1 VRRLPVA
8 AFVALAVA
16 TIAAFFITQH
26 LKVTTPLLTGFPF
39 PLPAEINP
47 IDGGVCRIHTHR
59 GLQRVSFRST
69 SVSFYLQHSS
79 DDVNVYIVA
88 ADRSTIVKTIASGVY
103 MRGGAHPDRR
113 KFTWNGRT
121 GNGSVAPEGTYYIK
135 VLLVHQ
141 NVDVIISNNA
151 GAGLPVTVDTVP
163 PRPVITK
170 VTPAAVA
177 AGASAPVTIDY
188 TGTQQARPQILIYR
202 LSGSGRV
209 RLVKTFAATSRAG
222 HSTWNGLIGGQPA
235 PAGKYIVGLRV
246 TDKAC
251 STGTFPS
258 RLPPVAGSEPNAEIT
273 VR

>member
-26 LKVTTPLLTGFPF
+26 LKVTTPLLTGSPF

-47 IDGGVCRIHTHR
+47 IDGGVCPVNTHR

-69 SVSFYLQHSS
+69 SVSFYLQHRS
-79 DDVNVYIVA
+79 DDVDVYIVA
-88 ADRSTIVKTIASGVY
+88 TDGITVVKTLASGVY
-103 MRGGAHPDRR
+103 MRGGAHPARH

-121 GNGSVAPEGTYYIK
+121 DGGSVAPDGTYFIK
-135 VLLVHQ
+135 VYLIHQ
-141 NVDVIISNNA
+141 ARPVVIANSA
-151 GAGLPVTVDTVP
+151 GADLPVTVDTVP

-170 VTPAAVA
+170 VTPVAVA
-177 AGASAPVTIDY
+177 AGGSAPVTIDY
-188 TGTQQARPQILIYR
+188 TGTRQSRPQILVYR

-235 PAGKYIVGLRV
+235 PAGTYILGLRV

-251 STGTFPS
+251 TTGTFPA
-258 RLPPVAGSEPNAEIT
+258 RLPPAAGAEPNAEIT

>member
-26 LKVTTPLLTGFPF
+26 LKVTTPLLTGSPF

-47 IDGGVCRIHTHR
+47 IDGGVCPVHTHL

-69 SVSFYLQHSS
+69 SVSFYLLHRS
-79 DDVNVYIVA
+79 DDVDVYIVS
-88 ADRSTIVKTIASGVY
+88 ADGTTVVKTLASGVH
-103 MRGGAHPDRR
+103 MQGGAHPVRR

-121 GNGSVAPEGTYYIK
+121 DSGSVAPDGTYYIRV
-135 VLLVHQ
+135 VLIHQ
-141 NVDVIISNNA
+141 VRSVLISNNA
-151 GAGLPVTVDTVP
+151 GAEPVTVDTVP

-188 TGTQQARPQILIYR
+188 TGTQESRPQILIYR
-202 LSGSGRV
+202 LSGPGRV
-209 RLVKTFAATSRAG
+209 RLVKTFASTSRAG
-222 HSTWNGLIGGQPA
+222 HSTWNGLIGGRPA
-235 PAGKYIVGLRV
+235 PAGTYIVGLRV

-251 STGTFPS
+251 NTGTFPS
-258 RLPPVAGSEPNAEIT
+258 RLPPGAGSEPNAQIT

>member
-26 LKVTTPLLTGFPF
+26 LKVTTPLLTGSPF

-47 IDGGVCRIHTHR
+47 IDGGVCPVHTHL

-69 SVSFYLQHSS
+69 SVSFYLLHSS
-79 DDVNVYIVA
+79 DDVDVYIVS
-88 ADRSTIVKTIASGVY
+88 ADGTTVVKTIASGVH
-103 MRGGAHPDRR
+103 MQGGAHPVRR

-121 GNGSVAPEGTYYIK
+121 DSGAVAPDGTYYIRV
-135 VLLVHQ
+135 VLIHQ
-141 NVDVIISNNA
+141 VRSVLISNNA
-151 GAGLPVTVDTVP
+151 GAEPVTVDTIP

-177 AGASAPVTIDY
+177 AGSPVPVTIDY
-188 TGTQQARPQILIYR
+188 SGTQQSRPQILIYR
-202 LSGSGRV
+202 LSGPGRA

-235 PAGKYIVGLRV
+235 TAGNYVVGLRV

-251 STGTFPS
+251 NTGTFPS
-258 RLPPVAGSEPNAEIT
+258 RLPPGAGAEPNAEIT

>member
-1 VRRLPVA
+1 MRRLPVA

-26 LKVTTPLLTGFPF
+26 LKVTTPLLTGSPF

-47 IDGGVCRIHTHR
+47 VDGGVCPVHTHF

-79 DDVNVYIVA
+79 DDVDVYIVS
-88 ADRSTIVKTIASGVY
+88 ADQSTIVKTIASGVH
-103 MRGGAHPDRR
+103 MRGGAHPVRR

-121 GNGSVAPEGTYYIK
+121 DNGSVAPDGTYYIK
-135 VLLVHQ
+135 VVLIHQ
-141 NVDVIISNNA
+141 GRYVLISNAA
-151 GAGLPVTVDTVP
+151 GAALPVTVDTVP
-163 PRPVITK
+163 PRPVITR
-170 VTPAAVA
+170 VSPRAVA
-177 AGASAPVTIDY
+177 AGAPAAVTIDY
-188 TGTQQARPQILIYR
+188 TGTNQSRPQILVYR
-202 LSGSGRV
+202 LFGSGRV
-209 RLVKTFAATSRAG
+209 RLVKSFAATSRTG

-246 TDKAC
+246 TDRAC
-251 STGTFPS
+251 NTGTFPS
-258 RLPPVAGSEPNAEIT
+258 RLPPGAGAEPNAEIT